1 MSSPFL
7 DRMSPEERRAGAT
20 LAGIFALRMLGLFL
34 ILPVFSVFAKTLPG
48 GDNLMWA
55 GIALGA
61 FGLVQ
66 AIFQVPF
73 GIASDRFG
81 RKPVIVFGLVM
92 FAAGCV
98 MAAWAPNIGWMIAA
112 RALQGAGAIS
122 AAVSA
127 LAADLTRDQHRTKV
141 MAMIGST
148 IGLVF
153 AASLVLS
160 PALYR
165 WVGMDGMFLLTGGL
179 SLAAIPL
186 LLSAVPTPERLSV
199 AMPRVPFS
207 SVLGDGQLARLH
219 FGVFA
224 VHMVQMGMFLIIPR
238 ILVESEHL
246 PLTEHWKIYL
256 PVVLLSFV
264 LMVPAIIY
272 AERKR
277 QLRRVL
283 LAAILLL
290 GVTQLGL
297 LLSGDAFWPIVGLLF
312 LFFTAFNII
321 EASLPSLVSRIAPP
335 QARGAALGVYNTS
348 QSIGAA
354 LGGAVGGAIAA
365 HFGPHAVFS
374 FTTVLAVIWWIWAQ
388 GMKNPPLLAEREI
401 AIDPHIEIASFRSEL
416 LALPGVREAVV
427 LPEQCKA
434 FLKVNPERWSDA
446 ALARVE
452 GVVLH

>member
-1 MSSPFL
+1 
-7 DRMSPEERRAGAT
+7 MSPEERRAGAT

-61 FGLVQ
+61 FGMVQ
-66 AIFQVPF
+66 AIFQMPF

-92 FAAGCV
+92 FAVGCA
-98 MAAWAPNIGWMIAA
+98 MAAWAPNIGWMIGA

-160 PALYR
+160 PALYQ
-165 WVGMDGMFLLTGGL
+165 WIGMHGMFLLTGAL
-179 SLAAIPL
+179 SLMAIPVL
-186 LLSAVPTPERLSV
+186 LRAVPSPERLTK
-199 AMPRVPFS
+199 AMPRVPLK
-207 SVLGDGQLARLH
+207 SVLGDAQLARLH

-224 VHMVQMGMFLIIPR
+224 VHMVQMGMFLIVPR

-246 PLTEHWKIYL
+246 PLAEHWKIYL

-264 LMVPAIIY
+264 VMVPAIIY
-272 AERKR
+272 AERQR

-283 LAAILLL
+283 LWAIALL
-290 GVTQLGL
+290 GATQLGL
-297 LLSGDAFWPIVGLLF
+297 LLSGNAFWPIVALLF
-312 LFFTAFNII
+312 LFFSAFNVI

-354 LGGAVGGAIAA
+354 LGGAVGGAIAV
-365 HFGPHAVFS
+365 HFGAHAVFC
-374 FTTVLAVIWWIWAQ
+374 FTTLLAVIWWLWAR
-388 GMKNPPLLAEREI
+388 GMTNPPVLTEREI
-401 AIDPHIEIASFRSEL
+401 AIDPHIDIESIRREL

-427 LPEQCKA
+427 LPDRRMA
-434 FLKVNPERWSDA
+434 YLKVNPERWSDA

-452 GVVLH
+452 GVVRP

>member
-1 MSSPFL
+1 
-7 DRMSPEERRAGAT
+7 MSPAERRASAT

-61 FGLVQ
+61 FGMVQ

-81 RKPVIVFGLVM
+81 RKPVIVVGLIM
-92 FAAGCV
+92 FAAGCAL
-98 MAAWAPNIGWMIAA
+98 AAWAPNIGWMIAA

-127 LAADLTRDQHRTKV
+127 LAADLTREQHRTKA

-153 AASLVLS
+153 AVSLVLS

-165 WVGMDGMFLLTGGL
+165 WIGMHGMFLLTGAL
-179 SLAAIPL
+179 SLLAIPVL
-186 LLSAVPTPERLSV
+186 LRAVPAPEQLHA
-199 AMPRVPFS
+199 AMPRVPLQ
-207 SVLGDGQLARLH
+207 SVLADAQLARHH

-224 VHMVQMGMFLIIPR
+224 VHMVQMGMFLIVPR

-256 PVVLLSFV
+256 PVVLASFAV
-264 LMVPAIIY
+264 MVPAIIY
-272 AERKR
+272 AERQR
-277 QLRRVL
+277 QMRRVL
-283 LAAILLL
+283 LGAIALL
-290 GVTQLGL
+290 GATQLGL
-297 LLSGDAFWPIVGLLF
+297 LFVKDAFWPIVALLF
-312 LFFTAFNII
+312 LFFSAFNMV
-321 EASLPSLVSRIAPP
+321 EALLPSLVSRIAPP

-354 LGGAVGGAIAA
+354 LGGAAGGAIAV
-365 HFGPHAVFS
+365 HFGMHAVFG
-374 FTTVLAVIWWIWAQ
+374 FTTVLAVIWWLWAH

-401 AIDPHIEIASFRSEL
+401 AIDPHIEAAAFRREMM
-416 LALPGVREAVV
+416 ALPGVREAIVM
-427 LPEQCKA
+427 PERGRVY
-434 FLKVNPERWSDA
+434 LKVNMERWNEA
-446 ALARVE
+446 ALAGVA
-452 GVVLH
+452 GVVRF

>member
-1 MSSPFL
+1 
-7 DRMSPEERRAGAT
+7 MSPEERRASVT

-61 FGLVQ
+61 FGMVQ

-92 FAAGCV
+92 FAAGCA

-127 LAADLTRDQHRTKV
+127 LAADLTREQHRTKA

-165 WVGMDGMFLLTGGL
+165 WIGMHGMFLLTGTL
-179 SLAAIPL
+179 SLLAIPL
-186 LLSAVPTPERLSV
+186 LLRAVPASERLAV
-199 AMPRVPFS
+199 AMPRVPLA
-207 SVLGDGQLARLH
+207 SVLGDAQLARLH
-219 FGVFA
+219 FGVFV
-224 VHMVQMGMFLIIPR
+224 VHVVQMGMFLLVPR
-238 ILVESEHL
+238 MLVEAEHL
-246 PLTEHWKIYL
+246 PLAEHWKIYL
-256 PVVLLSFV
+256 PVVLASFLV
-264 LMVPAIIY
+264 MVPAIIY
-272 AERKR
+272 AERQR

-283 LAAILLL
+283 LCAIALL
-290 GVTQLGL
+290 GATQLGL
-297 LLSGDAFWPIVGLLF
+297 LLAGNAFWPIVTLLF
-312 LFFTAFNII
+312 LFFSAFNII

-348 QSIGAA
+348 QSMGAA
-354 LGGAVGGAIAA
+354 LGGAAGGAIAA
-365 HFGPHAVFS
+365 HFGPPAVFC
-374 FTTVLAVIWWIWAQ
+374 FTTLLALVWWLWAG

-401 AIDPHIEIASFRSEL
+401 AIDPHIEIASFRREL

-427 LPEQCKA
+427 MPERRMA
-434 FLKVNPERWSDA
+434 YLKVNPERWSEA
-446 ALARVE
+446 ALAGVA
-452 GVVLH
+452 GVVQP

>member
-1 MSSPFL
+1 MPSPFS

-61 FGLVQ
+61 FGMVQ

-81 RKPVIVFGLVM
+81 RKPVIVFGLIM
-92 FAAGCV
+92 FAVGCA
-98 MAAWAPNIGWMIAA
+98 MAAWAPNIGWMIGA

-160 PALYR
+160 PALYQ
-165 WVGMDGMFLLTGGL
+165 WIGMHGMFLLTGAL
-179 SLAAIPL
+179 SLMAIPVL
-186 LLSAVPTPERLSV
+186 LRAVPTPERLTK
-199 AMPRVPFS
+199 AMPRVPLS
-207 SVLGDGQLARLH
+207 NVLGDPQLARLH

-224 VHMVQMGMFLIIPR
+224 VHMVQMGMFLIVPR

-246 PLTEHWKIYL
+246 PLAEHWKIYQ
-256 PVVLLSFV
+256 PVVLLSFLV
-264 LMVPAIIY
+264 MVPAIIY
-272 AERKR
+272 AERQR

-283 LAAILLL
+283 LCAVALL
-290 GVTQLGL
+290 GATQLGL
-297 LLSGDAFWPIVGLLF
+297 LLSGNAFWPIVGLLF
-312 LFFTAFNII
+312 LFFSAFNII

-354 LGGAVGGAIAA
+354 LGGAVGGAVAA
-365 HFGPHAVFS
+365 HFGPHAVFC
-374 FTTVLAVIWWIWAQ
+374 FTTLLAVIWWLWAR
-388 GMKNPPLLAEREI
+388 GMTNPPVLTEREI
-401 AIDPHIEIASFRSEL
+401 AIDPHIDVESIRHEL

-427 LPEQCKA
+427 MPDRRMA
-434 FLKVNPERWSDA
+434 YLKVNPERWSDA
-446 ALARVE
+446 ALAGVA
-452 GVVLH
+452 GVVRS